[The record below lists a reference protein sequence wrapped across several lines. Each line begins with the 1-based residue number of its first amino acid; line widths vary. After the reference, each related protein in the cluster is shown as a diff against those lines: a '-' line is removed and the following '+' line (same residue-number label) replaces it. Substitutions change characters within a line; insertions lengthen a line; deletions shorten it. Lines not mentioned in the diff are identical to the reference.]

1 VAQRQVVLNQNPEKG
16 MTLVVDLGNSNIACG
31 VFDGEE
37 LVARFRLR
45 TSVEQTADEYEALLR
60 GILAGKGITADGVRR
75 VVIGSV
81 VPDLTEPLARAVESI
96 CRTAPLVLRPG
107 LLSGLTICIDNPREL
122 GIDLLADAV
131 AAHYRYGSTGHDC
144 IVIDF
149 GTALTFTTV
158 TAGGNVLG
166 VAIAPGIKSAM
177 EALFSNTAQLPHIA
191 LEPPPSVIGTN
202 SIHSIQS
209 GVVYGY
215 AGLVQSMIQ
224 RIKAELAAR
233 SAGKANVLVISTGGY
248 SPVITGEV
256 PEIDHLEP
264 DLTLEGLL
272 RLADMQDSAG

>member
-1 VAQRQVVLNQNPEKG
+1 

-31 VFDGEE
+31 VFKGEE
-37 LVARFRLR
+37 LIARFRLQ
-45 TSVEQTADEYEALLR
+45 TAVEQTADEYEALLR
-60 GILAGKGITADGVRR
+60 GILAGKGLGPDTVKR

-81 VPDLTEPLARAVESI
+81 VPNLTEPLARAVEAI
-96 CRTAPLVLRPG
+96 CSTAPLVLRPG
-107 LLSGLTICIDNPREL
+107 VVSGLAIRIDNPREL

-131 AAHYRYGSTGHDC
+131 AAHHRYGVNGHDC

-158 TAGGNVLG
+158 TAGGDVLG
-166 VAIAPGIKSAM
+166 VAIAPGIRSAM

-215 AGLVQSMIQ
+215 AGLVQSMIR
-224 RIKAELAAR
+224 RIKAELAER
-233 SAGKANVLVISTGGY
+233 SAGAANVLVLSTGGY

-272 RLADMQDSAG
+272 RLAEMQDSAGQ